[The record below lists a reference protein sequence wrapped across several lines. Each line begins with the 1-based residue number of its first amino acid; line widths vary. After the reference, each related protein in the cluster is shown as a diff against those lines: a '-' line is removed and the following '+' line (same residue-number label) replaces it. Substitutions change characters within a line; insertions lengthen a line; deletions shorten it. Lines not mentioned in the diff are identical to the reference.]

1 MKIIFIFNLARKT
14 PFFYELVDRLHR
26 SGKEVVVYDFISSK
40 KYLPETRKIESLNP
54 FFGAKIILKIRYFRR
69 LFIPLINR
77 LIISQEFNK
86 KDVVNIHYVEKSY
99 IQYSKYLKKRC
110 AKLIVTFWGSDFL
123 RADQATRSK
132 YIPLLTSCDEISM
145 VEGIQEKFKQYYKQ
159 FEKKVRTSFFGLS
172 QLDVIKKVNVSD
184 IQRFK
189 SKYNLTKEA
198 IFITIGYNA
207 SPAQQHL
214 LLIDKLSHLNDVL
227 KTKIHILVPLTYGGD
242 DVYKKQ
248 ISKRLNDSRIDYTLF
263 TSFLSEDE
271 LACLSKISNITL
283 NIQETDAF
291 SGSISES
298 IFAGNIVLVGDW
310 LPYNIYKKW
319 GVLIFKTDL
328 NNLDS
333 KVIEIVENFDAYG
346 EQIKVNSNKV
356 YNKLSWGGILPQWQK
371 LLHTS

>member
-1 MKIIFIFNLARKT
+1 MKIIFIFNLAYKT
-14 PFFYELVDRLHR
+14 PFFYELVDRLHK
-26 SGKEVVVYDFISSK
+26 SGKEVIVYDFISSK
-40 KYLPETRKIESLNP
+40 KYMPETRQIQSLNP

-77 LIISQEFNK
+77 RTIIQEFNK
-86 KDVVNIHYVEKSY
+86 TDVVNIHYVEKSY
-99 IQYSKYLKKRC
+99 VQYSKYLKKSC

-132 YIPLLTSCDEISM
+132 YIPLLTVCDEITM

-159 FEKKVRTSFFGLS
+159 FEKKVSTSFFGLN
-172 QLDVIKKVNVSD
+172 QLDVINKVNVSD
-184 IQRFK
+184 IQKFK
-189 SKYNLTKEA
+189 LKYNLTKEA

-248 ISKRLNDSRIDYTLF
+248 ISKGLIDLGIDNTLF

-298 IFAGNIVLVGDW
+298 ILAGNVVLVGDW
-310 LPYNIYKKW
+310 LPYNIYKNW
-319 GVLIFKTDL
+319 GVKIFKTDL

-333 KVIEIVENFDAYG
+333 NVIDIIENFDAYV
-346 EQIKVNSNKV
+346 EQIQGNSNKI
-356 YNKLSWGGILPQWQK
+356 YNKLSWGAILPQWQK
-371 LLHTS
+371 LLYAT

>member
-1 MKIIFIFNLARKT
+1 MKIIFIFNLAYKT

-26 SGKEVVVYDFISSK
+26 SGKEVIVYDFISSK

-69 LFIPLINR
+69 LIIPYINR
-77 LIISQEFNK
+77 ETISQEFNK
-86 KDVVNIHYVEKSY
+86 ADIVNIHYVEKSY
-99 IQYSKYLKKRC
+99 VQYSKELKKRS
-110 AKLIVTFWGSDFL
+110 AKLMVTFWGSDFL
-123 RADQATRSK
+123 RADRARRSK
-132 YIPLLTSCDEISM
+132 YIPLLTACDEISM

-172 QLDVIKKVNVSD
+172 QLDVIKNVNVSD

-214 LLIDKLSHLNDVL
+214 LLIDKLSNLNDVL

-248 ISKRLNDSRIDYTLF
+248 INKRLNDSHINYTLF
-263 TSFLSEDE
+263 TSFLSETE
-271 LACLSKISNITL
+271 LACLSKTSIITL
-283 NIQETDAF
+283 NIQQTDAF

-298 IFAGNIVLVGDW
+298 IFAGNVVLVGDW
-310 LPYNIYKKW
+310 LPYDVYKKW
-319 GVLIFKTDL
+319 GVKIFKIDL
-328 NNLDS
+328 NNLES
-333 KVIEIVENFDAYG
+333 KLIDVIENFDAYV
-346 EQIKVNSNKV
+346 EKVNGNSNKV
-356 YNKLSWGGILPQWQK
+356 YYKLSWESLLPDWQK
-371 LLHTS
+371 LLHAS